1 MSTTAT
7 IVTLWE
13 DVFNNASMTA
23 ISQNAY
29 PYEVKDGSEFE
40 ISTMSED
47 QTIDYFEYLV
57 TREVT
62 AREVGGGSNAIFRF
76 TVEVRYT
83 KQVDDDTAGD
93 SYAGVRDA
101 FDTLLSVVE
110 SELGTTWDG
119 NVDYYTHQ
127 DGPADIQAVRVADT
141 NCYRGTYKFF
151 GTQAAS
157 L

>member
-7 IVTLWE
+7 IVTLWG
-13 DVFNNASMTA
+13 DVFANASMTA

-29 PYEVKDGSEFE
+29 PYEVRDGSESE

-62 AREVGGGSNAIFRF
+62 EREIGGGSNAVFRF
-76 TVEVRYT
+76 IVEVRYT
-83 KQVDDDTAGD
+83 KQVDDDTTGD
-93 SYAGVRDA
+93 AYEGVRNA

-110 SELGTTWDG
+110 SELGVTWDG
-119 NVDYYTHQ
+119 NIDYYTHQ
-127 DGPADIQAVRVADT
+127 DGPADIQAIRVADT